1 MPTAAAQADAS
12 VKISS
17 VATDF
22 PNTDVFWEFNG
33 FDEEQRRR
41 IKADMRIEQARQQIL
56 MLEGE
61 QDGDVSA

>member
-22 PNTDVFWEFNG
+22 PQTDVFWEFNG

-41 IKADMRIEQARQQIL
+41 IKADM
-56 MLEGE
+56 
-61 QDGDVSA
+61 